1 MCIRDSVGSEGGVLA
16 NDEISAIPL
25 GAGVDATDYD
35 FIESVPPSSIAGS
48 VLTDEG
54 DAIEGVTI
62 TLTGTD
68 INGDPVSETTTTDE
82 FGNYVFGDLL
92 AGEYTVTETQP
103 VGFDDETDVVG
114 SEGGVLAN
122 DEISA
127 IPLGAGVDAT
137 DYDFIES
144 VPPSSIAG
152 TVEVDDGTPIEGVTI
167 TLTGTDVNGDPVS
180 ETTTTDAVSYTH
192 LTLPTKA

>member
-1 MCIRDSVGSEGGVLA
+1 MGIRDRPVGFDDETDVVGSEGGVLA
-16 NDEISAIPL
+16 DDEISAIPL

-82 FGNYVFGDLL
+82 FGNYIFEDLL
-92 AGEYTVTETQP
+92 AGESTR
-103 VGFDDETDVVG
+103 
-114 SEGGVLAN
+114 
-122 DEISA
+122 
-127 IPLGAGVDAT
+127 
-137 DYDFIES
+137 
-144 VPPSSIAG
+144 
-152 TVEVDDGTPIEGVTI
+152 
-167 TLTGTDVNGDPVS
+167 
-180 ETTTTDAVSYTH
+180 
-192 LTLPTKA
+192 

>member
-1 MCIRDSVGSEGGVLA
+1 MTETQPDGYGDTTDVVGSEGGTLA
-16 NDEISAIPL
+16 DDEISAISL

-35 FIESVPPSSIAGS
+35 FIETFSSLAGT
-48 VLTDEG
+48 VEVDDGTP
-54 DAIEGVTI
+54 IEGVTI

-82 FGNYVFGDLL
+82 FGNCLFDGLL

-103 VGFDDETDVVG
+103 DGFDDETDVVG

-137 DYDFIES
+137 DYDLSLIH
-144 VPPSSIAG
+144 I
-152 TVEVDDGTPIEGVTI
+152 
-167 TLTGTDVNGDPVS
+167 S
-180 ETTTTDAVSYTH
+180 E
-192 LTLPTKA
+192 PTRPY